1 MDADMLWTAALTAGL
16 GLIGWVLKS
25 AVDEMQRLNI
35 LLNKTREE
43 MAKDYVTKADSTAVM
58 ALLDDHVVM
67 LKVDFFLNLRHVL
80 FLLGAF
86 RWCGCRRWL
95 NIAKHF
101 QCVWA
106 NAHQRFNLCAW

>member
-43 MAKDYVTKADSTAVM
+43 MAKDYVTKADSSTVM
-58 ALLDDHVVM
+58 ASD
-67 LKVDFFLNLRHVL
+67 R
-80 FLLGAF
+80 GA
-86 RWCGCRRWL
+86 L
-95 NIAKHF
+95 
-101 QCVWA
+101 
-106 NAHQRFNLCAW
+106 

>member
-1 MDADMLWTAALTAGL
+1 MGWVILMDADMLWTAALTAGL

-58 ALLDDHVVM
+58 GQIVA
-67 LKVDFFLNLRHVL
+67 
-80 FLLGAF
+80 
-86 RWCGCRRWL
+86 
-95 NIAKHF
+95 
-101 QCVWA
+101 
-106 NAHQRFNLCAW
+106 RFDRIEEKIDRLMER

>member
-43 MAKDYVTKADSTAVM
+43 MAKDYVTKADSTTVM
-58 ALLDDHVVM
+58 AQIV
-67 LKVDFFLNLRHVL
+67 
-80 FLLGAF
+80 A
-86 RWCGCRRWL
+86 
-95 NIAKHF
+95 
-101 QCVWA
+101 
-106 NAHQRFNLCAW
+106 RFDRIEEKIDRLMER

>member
-58 ALLDDHVVM
+58 AQIVARFDRYQQLQLLTAVATVDHGINNSSNNVTTAS
-67 LKVDFFLNLRHVL
+67 DGN
-80 FLLGAF
+80 
-86 RWCGCRRWL
+86 RR
-95 NIAKHF
+95 
-101 QCVWA
+101 Q
-106 NAHQRFNLCAW
+106 QQY

>member
-58 ALLDDHVVM
+58 GQIVA
-67 LKVDFFLNLRHVL
+67 
-80 FLLGAF
+80 
-86 RWCGCRRWL
+86 
-95 NIAKHF
+95 
-101 QCVWA
+101 
-106 NAHQRFNLCAW
+106 RFDRIEEKIDRLMAR

>member
-1 MDADMLWTAALTAGL
+1 MDADLLWTAALTAGL

-58 ALLDDHVVM
+58 SQIVA
-67 LKVDFFLNLRHVL
+67 
-80 FLLGAF
+80 
-86 RWCGCRRWL
+86 
-95 NIAKHF
+95 
-101 QCVWA
+101 
-106 NAHQRFNLCAW
+106 RFDRIEEKIDRLMER

>member
-43 MAKDYVTKADSTAVM
+43 MAKDYVTKADSSAVM
-58 ALLDDHVVM
+58 GQIVA
-67 LKVDFFLNLRHVL
+67 
-80 FLLGAF
+80 
-86 RWCGCRRWL
+86 
-95 NIAKHF
+95 
-101 QCVWA
+101 
-106 NAHQRFNLCAW
+106 RFDRIEEKIDRLMER